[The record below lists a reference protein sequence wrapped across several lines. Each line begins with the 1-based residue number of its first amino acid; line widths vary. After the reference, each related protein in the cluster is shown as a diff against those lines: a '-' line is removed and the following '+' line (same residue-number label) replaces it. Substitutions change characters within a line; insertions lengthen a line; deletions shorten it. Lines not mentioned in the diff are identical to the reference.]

1 MNFLNNLTELL
12 KEKNM
17 SRRELANKIGISPS
31 TINSWYSR
39 GCENVTLINLNKIA
53 RFFDI
58 TLDELVYN
66 NEKSD
71 VDVVSF
77 SSKYYSKADIEFIK
91 SMQTLINDYKS
102 NMENELNAKVK
113 RIFYRR
119 NRYNLNL
126 EKYILTDNVHSYI
139 KQIENIDSWKAKKLD
154 DLRKRDIYKDLYKE
168 LNKSDIEKY
177 LEQIKGEKK

>member
-1 MNFLNNLTELL
+1 MEDTLL
-12 KEKNM
+12 
-17 SRRELANKIGISPS
+17 L
-31 TINSWYSR
+31 
-39 GCENVTLINLNKIA
+39 
-53 RFFDI
+53 

-119 NRYNLNL
+119 NRYNL
-126 EKYILTDNVHSYI
+126 
-139 KQIENIDSWKAKKLD
+139 WC
-154 DLRKRDIYKDLYKE
+154 
-168 LNKSDIEKY
+168 
-177 LEQIKGEKK
+177 